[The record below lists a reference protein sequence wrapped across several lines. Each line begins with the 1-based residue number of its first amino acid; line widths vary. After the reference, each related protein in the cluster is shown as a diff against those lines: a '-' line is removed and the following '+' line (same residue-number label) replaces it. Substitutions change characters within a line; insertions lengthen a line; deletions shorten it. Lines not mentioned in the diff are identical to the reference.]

1 MRIFIKNSKG
11 EQSVSL
17 TMVVVSFILVSI
29 LYVLSAFDSIGNVK
43 LRTFDSTATSI
54 YFVTVCGLYFGRKQT
69 DKKHDDHSQSP
80 TLPSQNSQ

>member
-1 MRIFIKNSKG
+1 MRIFLKNNRG

-17 TMVVVSFILVSI
+17 TMVVVSFILVSV
-29 LYVLSAFDSIGNVK
+29 LYVLSAFVSIGNVK

-69 DKKHDDHSQSP
+69 DKKHDSDAHSSTQE
-80 TLPSQNSQ
+80 